1 MPHERQVVSGK
12 TRTNPTAV
20 LSSRKVV
27 AQERKRQLLQL
38 PAIVACPADDE
49 E

>member
-12 TRTNPTAV
+12 TRSTNQA
-20 LSSRKVV
+20 LSNRKIIP
-27 AQERKRQLLQL
+27 AKDTKRQLLQL

-49 E
+49 